1 MSKFSDLADKSEQ
14 NPSLSS
20 SCFPNLD
27 IPSSKFEPVQKS
39 KKKFFEVFHKKKIIY
54 LSEENKS
61 QNVQYKCVYCNN
73 IYDSMNRFE
82 AHMKMHVRKILFN
95 YYLINIFFIFNRPEN
110 NHLKQKVN

>member
-95 YYLINIFFIFNRPEN
+95 YYLINIFFLYLIDRRET
-110 NHLKQKVN
+110 L

>member
-54 LSEENKS
+54 LNENKKS
-61 QNVQYKCVYCNN
+61 NSKENQLQNVQYKCIYCGN
-73 IYDSMNRFE
+73 IFNSMNRFE
-82 AHMKMHVRKILFN
+82 AHMRMHVRKI
-95 YYLINIFFIFNRPEN
+95 IFN
-110 NHLKQKVN
+110 

>member
-39 KKKFFEVFHKKKIIY
+39 KKNFLKYFIKRKLYILAKKTNLKTFNINAFIAIIY
-54 LSEENKS
+54 MI
-61 QNVQYKCVYCNN
+61 V
-73 IYDSMNRFE
+73 
-82 AHMKMHVRKILFN
+82 
-95 YYLINIFFIFNRPEN
+95 
-110 NHLKQKVN
+110 